1 MSIDFR
7 RLTSD
12 LRMLIDRLKNRCLE
26 AEANVSDLQQQLQ
39 DLQAQYKQL
48 EKEKAELDRKYENLR
63 SGLAA
68 TGGNP
73 EQVEQLKNLYLA
85 MVSEIDA
92 CIETLQH
99 G

>member
-26 AEANVSDLQQQLQ
+26 AEAHVSDLQQQLQ
-39 DLQAQYKQL
+39 DLQAQ
-48 EKEKAELDRKYENLR
+48 
-63 SGLAA
+63 GLAA